1 VYDAGDDD
9 MTTIIKGVVR
19 VENIDMPS
27 QYMHGVLEMVKKQ
40 YMQRHYGLPNWLDQY
55 DFLERLARKVCC

>member
-1 VYDAGDDD
+1 
-9 MTTIIKGVVR
+9 
-19 VENIDMPS
+19 
-27 QYMHGVLEMVKKQ
+27 MVKKQ